1 MRKSFADKEEIFKC
15 EALKKALRGDNQ
27 ETKQITVDQY
37 LIELKKRND
46 AGWRNLGCGYGAR
59 YGGQI
64 YMNEISTI
72 GKI

>member
-1 MRKSFADKEEIFKC
+1 MRKSFEELEERAKR
-15 EALKKALRGDNQ
+15 EALKKALRGDQ
-27 ETKQITVDQY
+27 EEKKLTVDEY

-64 YMNEISTI
+64 YANEISTR